1 MHFAT
6 AARRPSRRSICLRP
20 LGRNACLG
28 SSRPSP
34 RAATKSGPACWP
46 RTARHAPNPAAGVPE
61 RGFLHRVASA
71 TISASFP
78 ASDARLWLPI
88 GVLGGR
94 VLAGWP
100 GAHGEGGL
108 ALVREDGPLDHRGT
122 PAGATLLDSR
132 AVATLL
138 TVQPAAS
145 VPKLAEPAAP
155 TTGISTADAAI
166 SAVLG
171 GNADELAALAVFVPV
186 GCAPLDPGSG
196 GPPKCRDGETS
207 GTPIPSLAA
216 AACESYFSR
225 ADELD
230 AAFSTGSPR
239 ATTPA
244 CGWSTTSRRVPRST
258 AGWPSKPATA
268 SPS

>member
-46 RTARHAPNPAAGVPE
+46 RTARHASNPAAGVPE

-88 GVLGGR
+88 GVLRGGACWQ
-94 VLAGWP
+94 AGP
-100 GAHGEGGL
+100 ARTAKEGLHWSG
-108 ALVREDGPLDHRGT
+108 RDGPLDHRGT

-244 CGWSTTSRRVPRST
+244 CGWVGVTV
-258 AGWPSKPATA
+258 
-268 SPS
+268 